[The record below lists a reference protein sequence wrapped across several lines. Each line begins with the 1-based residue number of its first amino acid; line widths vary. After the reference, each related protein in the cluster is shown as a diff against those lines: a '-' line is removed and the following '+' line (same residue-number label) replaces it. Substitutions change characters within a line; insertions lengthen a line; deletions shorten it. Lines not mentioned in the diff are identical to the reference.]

1 MASAFAPQVRRAREK
16 ALLGAPQFEGEIGIG
31 PETTGKWDPL
41 GLSTR
46 YPSEYTQKWFRAAEL
61 KHGRVAMLATVGW
74 LVGVAGLGKIPFPL
88 EGGLAP
94 LSTDP
99 LEANAQLWSIGG
111 GVAWAQIY
119 AAIGAVEITTEL
131 AIKPH
136 YMTKEGGDGY
146 INLLGY
152 EDTGK
157 KRPVTGRTLSEMKTS
172 ELKNGRLAMRG

>member
-31 PETTGKWDPL
+31 PETTGVWDPL
-41 GLSTR
+41 GLRER
-46 YPSEYTQKWFRAAEL
+46 YPSEYTQRWFRAAEL

-99 LEANAQLWSIGG
+99 LVANEQLWGISGG
-111 GVAWAQIY
+111 LGWAQIY
-119 AAIGAVEITTEL
+119 ATIGGLELMTEI

-136 YMTKEGGDGY
+136 YM
-146 INLLGY
+146 
-152 EDTGK
+152 
-157 KRPVTGRTLSEMKTS
+157 SE
-172 ELKNGRLAMRG
+172 